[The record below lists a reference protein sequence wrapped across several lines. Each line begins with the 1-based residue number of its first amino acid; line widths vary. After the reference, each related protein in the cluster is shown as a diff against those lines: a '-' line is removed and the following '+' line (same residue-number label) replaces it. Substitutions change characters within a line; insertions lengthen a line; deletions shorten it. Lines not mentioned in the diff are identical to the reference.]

1 MAVEG
6 STGKKTLRSP
16 WRHRRGRIKRERERK
31 KRLSLTCDLASGIM
45 PTRYVHLRESDPG
58 KLFLSPH
65 TSFLPLLLSFKSCC
79 SERLLLPAASTQ
91 ASQEDWRAFRRNWSV
106 GEACT
111 ESAPSLPWM
120 KRPRPRAASS
130 VAGPPLSSL
139 GSQVPTP
146 RSLLPTLQTA
156 QGGDLGV
163 GRGAVMVGMLPPLC
177 RGLV

>member
-6 STGKKTLRSP
+6 AQG
-16 WRHRRGRIKRERERK
+16 RRPLGPHAATTQGGSRERKKKK
-31 KRLSLTCDLASGIM
+31 KRLSLTCDLASRIM

-91 ASQEDWRAFRRNWSV
+91 ASQEDWRAFSRNWSV

-120 KRPRPRAASS
+120 KRPRPRAASG
-130 VAGPPLSSL
+130 VAGPPPSSL

-163 GRGAVMVGMLPPLC
+163 GRGAVMVGMLQPPC
-177 RGLV
+177 HGLV

>member
-6 STGKKTLRSP
+6 AGKKTLRSP
-16 WRHRRGRIKRERERK
+16 CRDNPGRIKREEEKK
-31 KRLSLTCDLASGIM
+31 KRLSLTCDLASRIM

-91 ASQEDWRAFRRNWSV
+91 ASQEDWRAFSRNWSV

-120 KRPRPRAASS
+120 KRPRPRAASG
-130 VAGPPLSSL
+130 VAGPPPSSL

-163 GRGAVMVGMLPPLC
+163 GRGAVMVGMLQPPC
-177 RGLV
+177 HGLV